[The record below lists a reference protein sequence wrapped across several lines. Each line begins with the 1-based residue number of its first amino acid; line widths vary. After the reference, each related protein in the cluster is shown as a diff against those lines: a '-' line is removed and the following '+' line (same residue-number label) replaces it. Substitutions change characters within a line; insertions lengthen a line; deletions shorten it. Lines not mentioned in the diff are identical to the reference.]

1 MAAEIPP
8 FFVVGAARSGT
19 TLLRVM
25 LERHPAVA
33 IPPESHFIPRLWEQ
47 RRRYGDDGRL
57 ERPREFLRDLASDGR
72 FRSWDL
78 PSQAVRDELEPLERP
93 TLADG
98 IAAAFRAYAG
108 SRGKPSWGD
117 KTPKY
122 VDSIPLIASL
132 FPEARFVHVVRD
144 GRDVA
149 LSVLDMERLHAH
161 AATPARVWARQVR
174 DGRAAGRALGEARY
188 LELRY
193 EDLLEDQ
200 PGELRRVCGFLGVPY
215 RAAMLEHERDALESI
230 PARQRGMHTRL
241 ALPPT
246 KGLRDWRS
254 QMSSREL
261 AEFEA
266 VAGEQLEA
274 FGYTR
279 AAAPP
284 GVATRVRAGLRT
296 AGFYGRY
303 ARGRLGVA
311 MRRRRRR
318 RERER
323 EAGEEVSS
331 G

>member
-1 MAAEIPP
+1 MADRIPP

-25 LERHPAVA
+25 LERHPSVA
-33 IPPESHFIPRLWEQ
+33 IPPESHFIPRLWDQ
-47 RRRYGDDGRL
+47 RRRYGEDGRL
-57 ERPREFLRDLASDGR
+57 ERSPEFLRDLAADAR
-72 FRSWDL
+72 YRSWDL
-78 PSQAVRDELEPLERP
+78 PIQAVRDALGPLERP

-108 SRGKPSWGD
+108 ARGKPSWGD

-122 VDSIPLIASL
+122 VDSMPLLASL
-132 FPEARFVHVVRD
+132 FPAARFVHVVRD

-161 AATPARVWARQVR
+161 AATPARVWARQVH

-200 PGELRRVCGFLGVPY
+200 PGELRRVCGFLGHP
-215 RAAMLEHERDALESI
+215 LSSRDA
-230 PARQRGMHTRL
+230 PARAGRPGEHPGAPARDAQRL

-254 QMSSREL
+254 QMPSREL

-266 VAGEQLEA
+266 VAGTQLEA

-284 GVATRVRAGLRT
+284 GVATRVRAGLRA

-311 MRRRRRR
+311 VRRRRRQ

-323 EAGEEVSS
+323 AAGEEVSS